1 MTVEI
6 LKQLLVSVVQTSMR
20 FIRDDQIEEPD
31 VERFVDS
38 HHRWIGREIDSAV
51 AIVCCRS

>member
-38 HHRWIGREIDSAV
+38 HHRWIGREIDSTV